1 MRFIRSFLA
10 ALVALAALGLDAAE
24 PVVDGPR
31 ARFDDPFIATLE
43 GRWDIVR
50 QIRGTEVRNT
60 MTAAWALNHQ
70 FMRLHMKDVKEPPA
84 YEAIVLIGYVHA
96 TKEYVAHWTDTFG
109 GRFSAVGRGKRA
121 GDSIEFRF
129 DYPDGPFYNTFTWQP
144 ERKGWVLRM
153 EGQDASGARKPF
165 ALDTLTRVA
174 ADCPDAALPAPPEVA
189 FGPERGA
196 EALIVKAIGSAK
208 TSLRVAA
215 FAFSSPTIV
224 KALVEAKKRGVDVQA
239 VVDRKHNTETD
250 PKRIGR
256 DALAAMATA
265 GIPARTNGDYR
276 IHHDKFIVV
285 DACHVQTGSWNYAE
299 SANRNSENVV
309 VLWNNPE
316 AAAAYLGHWESRF
329 AKGAAFRE

>member
-1 MRFIRSFLA
+1 MRAIRPFLA
-10 ALVALAALGLDAAE
+10 FLVALTALGLDAAE
-24 PVVDGPR
+24 PVADGPR

-50 QIRGTEVRNT
+50 RIRGTEVRNT
-60 MTAAWALNHQ
+60 LSAAWMLDRQ
-70 FMRLHMKDVKEPPA
+70 FLRLHMKDVKEPPA

-96 TKEYVAHWTDTFG
+96 SNEYVAHWTDTFG
-109 GRFSAVGRGKRA
+109 GKFSAVGRGKRA

-129 DYPDGPFYNTFTWQP
+129 DYPDGPFYNTFTWHP
-144 ERKGWVLRM
+144 GRKGWEMRL
-153 EGQDASGARKPF
+153 ESQDAAGARKPF

-174 ADCPDAALPAPPEVA
+174 SACPDTARPATPEVD
-189 FGPERGA
+189 FGPEKGA
-196 EALIVKAIGSAK
+196 EALIVKAIGSAR

-239 VVDRKHNTETD
+239 VVDRKHNTQTD

-256 DALAAMATA
+256 DALAALAA
-265 GIPARTNGDYR
+265 ASIPARTNGDYR

-309 VLWNNPE
+309 VLWNSPE
-316 AAAAYLGHWESRF
+316 TAAAYLGHWESRF
-329 AKGAAFRE
+329 AKGEAFRE